1 MTHQQKG
8 LPMAATDVTR
18 DRDRAVPIQ
27 SRARRLATE
36 TKSALKTTELYA
48 YVVVTIG
55 VLIAAAVT
63 KAGDGHDDR
72 FLSKNAWLYVTILT
86 AGYMISRG
94 RARPG
99 SREPYSDDD
108 NR

>member
-1 MTHQQKG
+1 
-8 LPMAATDVTR
+8 MAATDVTR
-18 DRDRAVPIQ
+18 APGATTTH

-36 TKSALKTTELYA
+36 TKSALKTTEFYA
-48 YVVVTIG
+48 YVVATVG

-72 FLSKNAWLYVTILT
+72 FLSKHAWLYVAILT
-86 AGYMISRG
+86 VGYMISRG
-94 RARPG
+94 LAKSG

-108 NR
+108 DR